1 VAKGKGKGS
10 KKSLPP
16 FLSKKMVAKPG
27 SAVGGPKP
35 GDKIVDPKDKKG
47 VVTSVKKGKVSVKHT
62 DGTRDSH
69 AAAAVKQVARA
80 RKGK

>member
-1 VAKGKGKGS
+1 MAKNKGKSGKS
-10 KKSLPP
+10 ALPP

-47 VVTSVKKGKVSVKHT
+47 VVTSVKKGKVSVGHT

-69 AAAAVKQVARA
+69 AAAAVKQVSRA
-80 RKGK
+80 RKGR